1 MTSTLAALVTTIA
14 FTALSASATITQQ
27 NKKSDAPNL
36 SGRWTMTVEGSPHGT
51 TTMGLVLTQD
61 GKKIGGTFASPHGDM
76 PIEGEFVDGT
86 LTFAAKESGG
96 DHVAIRFKATLKD
109 NGALAGY
116 LSSEMGDMTWTAQR
130 DSK

>member
-1 MTSTLAALVTTIA
+1 MTSTLAALVTAIV
-14 FTALSASATITQQ
+14 FTTLSASATITQQ
-27 NKKSDAPNL
+27 SKKSDTPNL

-61 GKKIGGTFASPHGDM
+61 GTKIGGTFASPHGDM
-76 PIEGEFVDGT
+76 PIEGEFIDGN
-86 LTFAAKESGG
+86 LTFVTKERS
-96 DHVAIRFKATLKD
+96 DHSPIRFKATLKD